1 VQFINKEYIAQQESL
16 YSKILRMML
25 VGKALSI
32 KEISEKLGQKGISG
46 QLNRVVRKLVN
57 DNLLARTIPD
67 VLNHPHQKHV
77 ITERGQ
83 LLLEILDT

>member
-1 VQFINKEYIAQQESL
+1 
-16 YSKILRMML
+16 ML